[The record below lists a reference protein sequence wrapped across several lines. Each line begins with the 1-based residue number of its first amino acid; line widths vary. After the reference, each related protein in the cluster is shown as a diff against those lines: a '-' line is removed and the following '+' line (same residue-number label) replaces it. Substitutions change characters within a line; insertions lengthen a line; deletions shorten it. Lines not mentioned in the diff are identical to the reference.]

1 MAKGTAWETIRGQG
15 GQVVDEVKR
24 LIHEGNVRRVVV
36 RQKDRV
42 VAEFPLTVG
51 VVGALAAPAVAAIGA
66 WWPSSR
72 TAGSTSSA
80 RCSLRPRPAR
90 PEAGA
95 RRAGRRR
102 RGPAGGR
109 GRGDAGPVTGARDAR

>member
-1 MAKGTAWETIRGQG
+1 MAKGTVWETLKGQG

-66 WWPSSR
+66 LVALLADCR
-72 TAGSTSSA
+72 VDVE
-80 RCSLRPRPAR
+80 RERVERPAPRGTARKKR
-90 PEAGA
+90 PGA
-95 RRAGRRR
+95 RGKGRAR
-102 RGPAGGR
+102 PS
-109 GRGDAGPVTGARDAR
+109 

>member
-1 MAKGTAWETIRGQG
+1 MAKGTAWETLKGQG

-24 LIHEGNVRRVVV
+24 LIHEGNVRRVIV

-66 WWPSSR
+66 LVALLTDCRIDVEREPV
-72 TAGSTSSA
+72 AKAKA
-80 RCSLRPRPAR
+80 RGGTPRRKDTRSKGKGRAR
-90 PEAGA
+90 PS
-95 RRAGRRR
+95 
-102 RGPAGGR
+102 
-109 GRGDAGPVTGARDAR
+109 